1 MARAWDRALDTQ
13 AWSGPGIWRFNVSP
27 FSHHFR
33 YSEEHRYVWAVGIE
47 RQNRDDWLAGASYF
61 SNSFG
66 QPSAYVYIGRRF
78 NELFDQ
84 PNLFGQVSAGV
95 MYGYV
100 GKYQHK
106 VPLNYGGFSPGAL
119 VSMGWQFEKRSS
131 AVIHLLGDAG
141 FMLQLSH
148 DFR

>member
-1 MARAWDRALDTQ
+1 MRAWDRVLDKE
-13 AWSGPGIWRFNVSP
+13 AWNAPGTWRLNVSP

-47 RQNRDDWLAGASYF
+47 RQSRDDWLAGASYF

-66 QPSAYVYIGRRF
+66 QPSAYVYIGHRF

-84 PNLFGQVSAGV
+84 PRLFGQVSAGV

-100 GKYQHK
+100 GKFKNK
-106 VPLNYGGFSPGAL
+106 VPMNVGGFSPGAL
-119 VSMGWQFEKRSS
+119 ASMGWQFEKRSS
-131 AVIHLLGDAG
+131 ATIHLLGDAG
-141 FMLQLSH
+141 FMLQISH